1 MTTDL
6 RTDSEIE
13 SLRRQ
18 LRGLARLVAT
28 VVLMAA
34 SLFAAAGIWHSDPAG
49 ADPLSGC
56 STTTGEIVVVD
67 FAPWGG
73 NIDRGCAA
81 KLSTGYNAMISAGF
95 TPAGDESDG
104 PAFVCRID
112 DEPPPSEEACVDT
125 PPASASW
132 SYWHADAGQNVWT
145 YSSQGAMSYEP
156 PPGSVDAWTFGA
168 SNPNVKPPFPPSSV
182 RANNPGPPVTTTT
195 SSSPTTTDGTTTST
209 STRTTSPP
217 PSSQTR
223 TPTTASSETP
233 PTAATTSTSE
243 PRGAG
248 GTKPPHEHP
257 AVFELDEIG
266 NCRFRQSPRSQN
278 CQCLSVTDSLGH
290 ISRVVCTVPRRQ
302 LSPSSVWRE
311 PGVSLPGGEDAL
323 RQDE

>member
-1 MTTDL
+1 VTTDL
-6 RTDSEIE
+6 RTDSEVG

-18 LRGLARLVAT
+18 LRGPARVVAI
-28 VVLMAA
+28 VALMA
-34 SLFAAAGIWHSDPAG
+34 SLFAATGIWHSGPAG
-49 ADPLSGC
+49 ADPLSSC
-56 STTTGEIVVVD
+56 TTTTGEIVVVD

-95 TPAGDESDG
+95 MPAGDESDG
-104 PAFVCRID
+104 PAFICRID

-182 RANNPGPPVTTTT
+182 RASNPGPPVTTTT
-195 SSSPTTTDGTTTST
+195 SPASPTTTTEGTTTST
-209 STRTTSPP
+209 SSRTTPPP
-217 PSSQTR
+217 PSSQTH
-223 TPTTASSETP
+223 TSTTSSSETQ
-233 PTAATTSTSE
+233 PTAATTATSE

-248 GTKPPHEHP
+248 GAKPPTSTP
-257 AVFELDEIG
+257 
-266 NCRFRQSPRSQN
+266 
-278 CQCLSVTDSLGH
+278 
-290 ISRVVCTVPRRQ
+290 
-302 LSPSSVWRE
+302 PSSSSTKSGIAASGRRPGPKIVNISESGTTSGTSAGSSVPFLIGAVAIVCLAGAGGFAAWRRRRTE
-311 PGVSLPGGEDAL
+311 AG
-323 RQDE
+323 